1 MSLLDRLLGRPLA
14 THEEDEQ
21 KVGVFA
27 GIPMLGLDALSSS
40 AYGPEAALTILIP
53 LGALGLVYIGPIIGV
68 ILALLVILYFSYRQ
82 TIAAYPGGG
91 GSYTV
96 AKENLGTRAGLLA
109 AAALLL
115 DYVMNVAVGISAGM
129 GALVSA
135 IPSLHPHLLALCLV
149 TLVLVTF
156 INLRGVRESGLA
168 FALPAYVF
176 VATLAVVLV
185 VGGYKT
191 VTSGGHPV
199 PIVTPPALPAATG
212 TITLWLLLR
221 AFASGCTAMTG
232 VEAVSN
238 GVTVFA
244 KPAVVNAQRT
254 LTAIV
259 VILGVLLVGMAFLAR
274 AYHIGATDPES
285 AGYQSVVSQLVGAVV
300 GRGVFYYVT
309 IASVLAVLALSANTS
324 YAGFPRLCRLVAQ
337 DDFLPH
343 AFANRGRRLVYSYG
357 IAILTVS
364 AAILLIAFGGVTD
377 RLIPLFAVGAFL
389 AFALS
394 QAGMVVHW
402 KRKGGAG
409 AQTSLFVNGLGCAV
423 TVIALAIVIV
433 AKFVEGA
440 WVTLLLIP
448 ASLLVFDR
456 VKAHYLHVAQETHCP
471 RPLDLKGLQPPVV
484 VVPIKAWNTIS
495 ERALQFALQ
504 LSPDVIAVH
513 ISTDEGQAYPL
524 RLQWA
529 QYVEEPIA
537 QAGLPQPRLLLLL
550 SPYRRL
556 FNPLL
561 NFINQLKE
569 EHPTRLIAVI
579 IPELVEQ
586 RWYQYLLHNQ
596 RATGLKAALLLRGDS
611 RVVVI
616 NVPWY
621 LGETGEDPMDDE
633 DAQPLVTST
642 EADYAE

>member
-1 MSLLDRLLGRPLA
+1 MAFLDRLLGRPLA

-53 LGALGLVYIGPIIGV
+53 LGALGLAYIGPIIGV
-68 ILALLVILYFSYRQ
+68 ILALLIILYFSYRQ

-129 GALVSA
+129 GALISA
-135 IPSLHPHLLALCLV
+135 VPALHRYLLPLCLFA
-149 TLVLVTF
+149 LVFVAF

-168 FALPAYVF
+168 FALPTYLF
-176 VATLAVVLV
+176 VGTLTLVLILGIGKV
-185 VGGYKT
+185 LM
-191 VTSGGHPV
+191 SGGHP
-199 PIVTPPALPAATG
+199 TPVVASPALPAATG
-212 TITLWLLLR
+212 AVTLWLLLR

-238 GVTVFA
+238 GVTAFA
-244 KPAVVNAQRT
+244 KPAVANAQRT

-259 VILGVLLVGMAFLAR
+259 VILGVLLAGIAFLAR
-274 AYHIGATDPES
+274 AYHIGAIDPDS
-285 AGYQSVVSQLVGAVV
+285 PAYDSIISQLVGAVA
-300 GRGVFYYVT
+300 GRGIFYYIT
-309 IASVLAVLALSANTS
+309 IGSVLAVLALSANTS
-324 YAGFPRLCRLVAQ
+324 FADFPRLCRLVAQ

-364 AAILLIAFGGVTD
+364 AGILLIAFGGVTD
-377 RLIPLFAVGAFL
+377 RLIPLFAIGAFL

-402 KRKGGAG
+402 KRVGGPKSG
-409 AQTSLFVNGLGCAV
+409 TSLFVNGLGCVV
-423 TVIALAIVIV
+423 TVIALIIVIV
-433 AKFVEGA
+433 AKFAEGA

-448 ASLLVFDR
+448 ASLMVFDR
-456 VKAHYLHVAQETHCP
+456 VKKHYAHVAQEIHCP
-471 RPLDLKGLQPPVV
+471 RPLNLNRIQTPVV
-484 VVPIKAWNTIS
+484 VVPVKAWNTIS

-504 LSPDVIAVH
+504 LSSDVIAVH
-513 ISTDEGQAYPL
+513 ISADEGEAYGL
-524 RLQWA
+524 RMQWA
-529 QYVEEPIA
+529 QFVEEPIA
-537 QAGLPQPRLLLLL
+537 QAGLPQPRLILLM

-561 NFINQLKE
+561 NFINQLKME
-569 EHPTRLIAVI
+569 YPTRQIAVI
-579 IPELVEQ
+579 IPELVEK

-596 RATGLKAALLLRGDS
+596 RATGLKAALLLKGDS

-621 LGETGEDPMDDE
+621 LGETAADPVGDNDSKAFTYQE
-633 DAQPLVTST
+633 EATDA
-642 EADYAE
+642 D